1 VSRATAPQPKKDP
14 KTGTWWWVF
23 DSQFPR
29 PDGSRRQVKRRG
41 FPTRAVAKAELQKA
55 MAEDRPPSDLT
66 VAQVLDRFVASKEKA
81 GRAPNTIVSYKGAAA
96 RAKEKWGEWPAEML
110 TGDHLDASYTEWLAS
125 GKRKGGRRATVA
137 TGDGLSP
144 RSVELIHVTIK
155 AAYAMELRRRSTA
168 LRWNPADDATA
179 PTVGEQKRLWWT
191 PEQVGQFLA
200 YDAQSDDLPTGLVDM
215 LADTGG
221 RRGEAVA
228 VRWSNLHL
236 DAGTLTVTHQLVVNK
251 TTGDVEE
258 RPTKRPRDK
267 ATISLHSETVAKLK
281 MRRREQAAERLLMG
295 AGWPDPDDLSYDRV
309 FTYPNGRVIRPDT
322 LTRVIAR
329 MSVKAGLPRLTPHGL
344 RHSFATAALKARVPV
359 EVVAHR
365 LGNTV
370 AVVQDV
376 YRHVIAA
383 EDSEASRIVGDLYR
397 RPPTPRRSDHGL
409 SL

>member
-1 VSRATAPQPKKDP
+1 MSRATAPQPKKDP

-29 PDGSRRQVKRRG
+29 PDGSRRQIKRRG
-41 FPTRAVAKAELQKA
+41 FPTRAAAKAELLKA
-55 MAEDRPPSDLT
+55 IAEDRPPSDLT
-66 VAQVLDRFVASKEKA
+66 VAQVLDRFVTTKEKA

-110 TGDHLDASYTEWLAS
+110 TGDHLDAAYTEWLAS

-144 RSVELIHVTIK
+144 RSVELIHITIK
-155 AAYAMELRRRSTA
+155 AAYAIELRRRGTG
-168 LRWNPADDATA
+168 LRWNPADDATP
-179 PTVGEQKRLWWT
+179 PTVGEQRRSWWT
-191 PEQVGQFLA
+191 PEQVGQFLDYA
-200 YDAQSDDLPTGLVDM
+200 SRSDDLRTGMVDM

-221 RRGEAVA
+221 RRGETVA
-228 VRWSNLHL
+228 VRWSNLDL

-251 TTGDVEE
+251 TTGKVEE

-267 ATISLHSETVAKLK
+267 ATISLHPETVAKLK
-281 MRRREQAAERLLMG
+281 LRRKEQAAQRLMMG
-295 AGWPDPDDLSYDRV
+295 AGWPGPDDLSHDCV
-309 FTYPNGRVIRPDT
+309 FTYADGRVIRPDT
-322 LTRVIAR
+322 LTKVLAR
-329 MSVKAGLPRLTPHGL
+329 MSVKAELPRLTPHRL

-383 EDSEASRIVGDLYR
+383 EDSEASKIVGDLYR
-397 RPPTPRRSDHGL
+397 RPPTPSRSDHGL